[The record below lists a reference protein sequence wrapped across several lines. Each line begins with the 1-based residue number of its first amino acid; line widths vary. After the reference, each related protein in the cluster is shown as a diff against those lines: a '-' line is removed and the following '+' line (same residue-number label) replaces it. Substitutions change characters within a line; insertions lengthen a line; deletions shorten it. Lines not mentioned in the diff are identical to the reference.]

1 MNPFWW
7 ALAVFVCATGS
18 GLLVYFIMQ
27 ARVQVVLANQREL
40 LAEARA
46 GLAAQKEAMEGTLKS
61 MEESTK
67 RKAMDEFLADVR
79 VEERHYIRE
88 HKLLFITRKCL
99 VRQERIFFR
108 NIPLSSW
115 VENEMPFEEGA
126 DTDKLAQT
134 MAVFSPEFLLG
145 GGDGPRQK
153 VLRKS

>member
-1 MNPFWW
+1 MNPLWW
-7 ALAVFVCATGS
+7 ALAVVVCATGS
-18 GLLVYFIMQ
+18 GFLVYFIMQ
-27 ARVQVVLANQREL
+27 SRMQVVLANQREM

-46 GLAAQKEAMEGTLKS
+46 SLAAQKEAMEGTLKS

-108 NIPLSSW
+108 HIPLSSW

-145 GGDGPRQK
+145 GGQRAPRNS
-153 VLRKS
+153 LR

>member
-1 MNPFWW
+1 MNALWW
-7 ALAVFVCATGS
+7 ALVAAVCATGS
-18 GLLVYFIMQ
+18 GLLVYLAMRSHMQ
-27 ARVQVVLANQREL
+27 VALANQREL
-40 LAEARA
+40 LAAARA
-46 GLAAQKEAMEGTLKS
+46 SLAAQKEAMEGALKS
-61 MEESTK
+61 VEESTR

-145 GGDGPRQK
+145 GGEPRRN
-153 VLRKS
+153 VLR